1 MGTLYLVRHGQ
12 ASFGADDYDRLS
24 LLGERQCGA
33 LGAWMRAR
41 GMRFDGVLRGSL
53 MRHRQSLDALAG
65 ELPGLPQAIEWP
77 GLNEYDAEALVRAMH
92 AGSLPAP
99 DDSQGVRQHF
109 RLLRQA
115 LLRWSEGELQPAGMP
130 NWVDF
135 MAGVTSALDH
145 VRSAFDGPVLL
156 VSSGGPIAA
165 AVAHVLHAPPAVA
178 IELNMAMRNSALTE
192 FGFNPRRHVLQAF
205 NSLPHLDDGRRTDWV
220 TYA

>member
-24 LLGERQCGA
+24 PLGERQCAA

-65 ELPGLPQAIEWP
+65 ELPGLPEAIEWP

-92 AGSLPAP
+92 AGSLPPA
-99 DDSQGVRQHF
+99 DDAQGVRQHF

-115 LLRWSEGELQPAGMP
+115 LLRWSEGGLQPAGMP